1 MPTSDSGAFDASAIR
16 RGPASARLA
25 ARREHSLLALAELAR
40 ALDPRM
46 EERELAQLALFN
58 LVGHF
63 GAPRGALWL
72 RPEGGGPL
80 AVSATVGLADEA
92 AVELALALD
101 DRTPAWPSG
110 EVVLLTRAPWL
121 GALATRAR
129 AHGLVALAR
138 LDGPEEPLGWAAVA
152 GPASGRAYSSFER
165 ELLAASLSIVS
176 GALENQRLLG
186 RLERGREQL
195 TVANARMQELDRLR
209 SEMLQ
214 NLNHEFRTPIAV
226 ILGAAS
232 CLRDLGVR
240 DEKSSGFL
248 GMIEQNAA
256 QVRDMVTLLLDHVE
270 LMSLR
275 AELPTQPTDVGA
287 CVRDMRIARA
297 QMLAAGNR
305 DLKLVIPDGRL
316 VALADPTRLRRV
328 LDELL
333 SNALK
338 FSPPHEPVTV
348 AVEFSGDRDERI
360 AVSVSDRGRGMT
372 PEQVAVAFQP
382 FRQGDGSST
391 RRAGGLG
398 IGLTACHRIVE
409 LMGGT
414 IALQSSPGEGTTVR
428 VELRA
433 A

>member
-1 MPTSDSGAFDASAIR
+1 MSTSDSGALDASAIR
-16 RGPASARLA
+16 RAPAAARLA

-40 ALDPRM
+40 ALDPQM

-58 LVGHF
+58 VVGHF
-63 GAPRGALWL
+63 GAPRGALWF

-80 AVSATVGLADEA
+80 TAAAAVGLAADA
-92 AVELALALD
+92 TAELAHALE

-110 EVVLLTRAPWL
+110 EVVLLSRAPWL

-138 LDGPEEPLGWAAVA
+138 LDGPVEPLGWAAIA
-152 GPASGRAYSSFER
+152 GPASGRAYSAFER

-176 GALENQRLLG
+176 AALDNQRLLR
-186 RLERGREQL
+186 RLDRGREQL
-195 TVANARMQELDRLR
+195 AVANARMQELDRLR

-275 AELPTQPTDVGA
+275 AELPTAPTDVAA
-287 CVRDMRIARA
+287 CVREMRIARA
-297 QMLAAGNR
+297 QMLAVAGR
-305 DLKLVIPDGRL
+305 DVRLVVPDERL

-338 FSPPHEPVTV
+338 FSPASEPVTI
-348 AVEFSGDRDERI
+348 AVERVGERGERL
-360 AVSVSDRGRGMT
+360 AVSVSDRGRGMS
-372 PEQVAVAFQP
+372 PEQVAIAFQP

-414 IALQSSPGEGTTVR
+414 IALESRPGEGTTVR
-428 VELRA
+428 VELRSA
-433 A
+433 